1 MSISGIGLSSC
12 RLCKSSNLY
21 TVIDF
26 GKIPLGNN
34 LNFSL
39 KEALNADKFPLVVNR
54 CNACGHFQ
62 LSFSVDKEV
71 LYQRDYSYLSSIGKS
86 FVDHLNW
93 SAKNILALE
102 NIQNKNIKEL
112 FVIDIG
118 SNDGTALSFF
128 KDKGCRVLGVDP
140 SNLPV
145 KEALKKEIKTVN
157 DFFNHSLSETII
169 ETEGKADIVI
179 SHNVLAHVENLKDI
193 FSGIFNLLKR
203 DGVFIFEVGYFA
215 NMINDGIYDTIYHE
229 HLDYHTLKPIIKFL
243 NSIGFSIFNA
253 EIVSSQGGSI
263 RIYCNKTKVVM
274 NNNKILANL
283 FELEAKLLSESEIK
297 KWKEN
302 IFNNAKDIN
311 QIISQVIK
319 RKGKIYGY
327 GAPTKATLTCKIIDI
342 ENQNIIE
349 TLDDNK
355 IKVGRYLPVNGI
367 PIVSNYSSVISDKD
381 MIVCFAWNFIEAII
395 ENIRKKYGKN
405 IYIISTQ
412 NGKVFKT

>member
-12 RLCKSSNLY
+12 RLCKSTNLY

-157 DFFNHSLSETII
+157 DFFNYSLSETII
-169 ETEGKADIVI
+169 QTEGKADIII

-193 FSGIFNLLKR
+193 FSGIFNLLKH

-229 HLDYHTLKPIIKFL
+229 HLDYHTLMPIIKFL

-263 RIYCNKTKVVM
+263 RIYCNKTKVVI

-283 FELEAKLLSESEIK
+283 FELEAKLLSKSEIK

-327 GAPTKATLTCKIIDI
+327 GAPTKATLACKIIDI
-342 ENQNIIE
+342 KNQNIIE

-381 MIVCFAWNFIEAII
+381 IIVCFAWNFIEAII

-405 IYIISTQ
+405 IYLISTQ
-412 NGKVFKT
+412 NGKIFKT